1 MDVKE
6 CTRYARELKAQ
17 LGLGSDPVGV
27 ILDEG
32 ARPVANSVIVTGHR
46 YCQALMRARRGETV
60 SLGSEGI
67 ACPAAARAF
76 GFKGLPEGLRT
87 GKGLVSFGIVSNPDV
102 ARVMFERMP
111 HLEAGRVKMLH
122 LFPAALAERVPDVIV
137 VEDEVERLMWIVLA
151 SLHLAGGER
160 VGSDT
165 AVLQAAC
172 VDATIIPFLQDRLN
186 MSFGCYGCRD
196 ATDVHAGEA
205 LIGFPAH
212 LLGPITSHLDYLSRK
227 AMPESRGKGAFSR
240 LRKPAQQGIRDAT
253 KV

>member
-27 ILDEG
+27 ILDDG
-32 ARPVANSVIVTGHR
+32 ARPVKDSVLAAGHR

-60 SLGSEGI
+60 TIESEGI

-76 GFKGLPEGLRT
+76 GFKELPEGLRT
-87 GKGLVSFGIVSNPDV
+87 GKGLVSFGIVSTPDV
-102 ARVMFERMP
+102 GKRMFERMP
-111 HLEAGRVKMLH
+111 RLEEGKVKKIH

-151 SLHLAGGER
+151 CLHVAGGER
-160 VGSDT
+160 VRSDT

-172 VDATIIPFLQDRLN
+172 VDATIIPFLEDRPN

-196 ATDVHAGEA
+196 ATDVPGGEA
-205 LIGFPAH
+205 LMGFPAR
-212 LLGPITSHLDYLSRK
+212 LLGPIANHLEYLARK
-227 AMPESRGKGAFSR
+227 AIPQSRAKGAFSR
-240 LRKPAQQGIRDAT
+240 LTKPAG
-253 KV
+253 